1 MSLAFGA
8 RCRCECLGLLSGG
21 ALTLHATWDQ
31 LKLLPRVLR
40 DELEVAMALCGCRT
54 LEQIPPDLL
63 WPSS

>member
-1 MSLAFGA
+1 MYSGPDADATAWAYF
-8 RCRCECLGLLSGG
+8 SGG

-31 LKLLPRVLR
+31 LKLLPRMLR

-63 WPSS
+63 WTSS